1 MIAPEARTAS
11 GLAGID
17 VAVLAGGLGTRIRAV
32 LGDVPKVLAPID
44 GRPFLDHLLDWL
56 KGHGAGRVVLCLGHG
71 AARVSDHLAARPP
84 SGIEVVPVI
93 EPEPLGTA
101 GALRFARPHLGSDPV
116 FALNGDT
123 FLDAD
128 LSGFVARHR
137 DSGAGLSL
145 LCAEVPSIARYGS
158 VEIDEGGHVRRF
170 VEKDETLD
178 RPGAV
183 SAGMY
188 LMSAAM
194 LDRLAAMPGPSLE
207 RDFLQVLPAGAIR
220 AEVSRGA
227 FIDIGTPP
235 SLAEA
240 ANVIPPLAGGGRE
253 GQGGS

>member
-1 MIAPEARTAS
+1 MSASDASARG

-17 VAVLAGGLGTRIRAV
+17 VAVLAGGLGTRIRSV
-32 LGDVPKVLAPID
+32 LGDVPKVLAPIN

-71 AARVSDHLAARPP
+71 AARVEDHLAARPP
-84 SGIEVVPVI
+84 SCIEVVPVV

-101 GALRFARPHLGSDPV
+101 GALRFARPHLRSDPV

-128 LSGFVARHR
+128 LSGFAARHR
-137 DSGAGLSL
+137 LSGAGLSL

-158 VEIDEGGHVRRF
+158 VEIGADGRVSRF
-170 VEKDETLD
+170 AEKDGTAD

-194 LDRLAAMPGPSLE
+194 LDRLAATAGPSLE
-207 RDFLQVLPAGAIR
+207 RDFLQALPSGEIR

-240 ANVIPPLAGGGRE
+240 AHVIPPFAGGRAE
-253 GQGGS
+253 GQEAS